1 MYYPK
6 YVDDIIF
13 GTTNEFLCKEFPKI
27 VSLEF
32 EMRANFILTIQ
43 VKYRSKGIF
52 VYQFKYIIDF
62 LKHFGLE
69 NTKKYPTLMIGRLFY
84 LTATRSDIILSVWIC
99 AQFQSCPRTSH
110 FNSHDKKLQILKGTI
125 DLGLRYPKNISF
137 HFLGY
142 SNIVFAG
149 CLTERKSTSGTCYFL
164 VIL

>member
-43 VKYRSKGIF
+43 VKYGSKGIF

-69 NTKKYPTLMIGRLFY
+69 NTKKYPTPMIGRLFY
-84 LTATRSDIILSVWIC
+84 LTTTRSDIILSVWIC

-110 FNSHDKKLQILKGTI
+110 LIVMKRNFKFLKAPLI
-125 DLGLRYPKNISF
+125 
-137 HFLGY
+137 
-142 SNIVFAG
+142 
-149 CLTERKSTSGTCYFL
+149 
-164 VIL
+164 

>member
-1 MYYPK
+1 
-6 YVDDIIF
+6 
-13 GTTNEFLCKEFPKI
+13 
-27 VSLEF
+27 
-32 EMRANFILTIQ
+32 
-43 VKYRSKGIF
+43 
-52 VYQFKYIIDF
+52 
-62 LKHFGLE
+62 
-69 NTKKYPTLMIGRLFY
+69 MIGRLFY

-164 VIL
+164 VILQYQRVAKKQNSVTHSIDEQMLDNFRLILKMYLQVYDNINDIMTFV